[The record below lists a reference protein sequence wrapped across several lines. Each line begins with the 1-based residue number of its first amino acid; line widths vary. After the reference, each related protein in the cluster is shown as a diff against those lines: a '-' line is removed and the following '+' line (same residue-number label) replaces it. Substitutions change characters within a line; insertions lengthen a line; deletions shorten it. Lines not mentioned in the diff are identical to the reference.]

1 MDKELSEFNADV
13 RKKLFFLLAQRDSKL
28 ISGEEFMDMMKIWCA
43 FSANDI
49 NNDNELDAQETKM
62 LFWLV
67 DGKKPTAQKIKRERE
82 IMDTDK
88 SGTIDRLEWM
98 AYLCSGSP
106 TGGIEG
112 FIDFELR

>member
-1 MDKELSEFNADV
+1 MYKRLTEFNADV
-13 RKKLFFLLAQRDSKL
+13 RKKLFCLLCPKDSKL
-28 ISGEEFMDMMKIWCA
+28 ISSEEFMDVMKIWCA

-67 DGKKPTAQKIKRERE
+67 DGKKPTAQKVKRERE
-82 IMDTDK
+82 IMDTNN

-106 TGGIEG
+106 TGGEEG